1 MTSQPFYRLL
11 FAGGILVALLGVYGV
26 TRTSPEIRWNSIA
39 FTVVIGIGV
48 MMALIGLVQVLGS
61 GEPEPEELARRRSVL
76 PASMLPIVFGGF
88 LGAIALIA
96 GLAVGH
102 YEGRNAGFIT
112 FIAAFLIANGIFGIG
127 LAAAA
132 KPSVR

>member
-1 MTSQPFYRLL
+1 MTSLPFYRLL

-26 TRTSPEIRWNSIA
+26 TQTSPDIRWDSIV
-39 FTVVIGIGV
+39 FTVIIGVGV

-61 GEPEPEELARRRSVL
+61 GEPEPEEIRRKRSVL
-76 PASMLPIVFGGF
+76 PANMLPVIFGGF
-88 LGAIALIA
+88 LGSIALIA

-112 FIAAFLIANGIFGIG
+112 FIFAFIVTNAIFGIG

-132 KPSVR
+132 KPTVR